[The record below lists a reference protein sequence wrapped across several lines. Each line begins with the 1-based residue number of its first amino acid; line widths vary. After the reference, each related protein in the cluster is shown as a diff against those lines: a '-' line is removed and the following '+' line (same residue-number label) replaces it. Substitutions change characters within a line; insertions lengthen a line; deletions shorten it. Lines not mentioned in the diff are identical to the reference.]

1 MSILSDKYKI
11 PEPTIKNMIQD
22 GVISCS
28 WSTFEEVIR
37 LKSEGKSTA
46 EIAESANIS
55 ISYVH
60 KILRRTK

>member
-1 MSILSDKYKI
+1 MSLLSDKYKI

-22 GVISCS
+22 GVIPGT
-28 WSTFEEVIR
+28 WSTFEEVIK
-37 LKSEGKSTA
+37 LKAEGKSTA
-46 EIAESANIS
+46 EIADATKIS